1 MRYAGRVLA
10 LICIII
16 FGVLFLVQM
25 TALALLYTA
34 RFVPLVDRHFPITGQ
49 DIVCGAVASG
59 FLWLSSVFFYL
70 RLARFHAGHG
80 DTA

>member
-10 LICIII
+10 LICTII

-25 TALALLYTA
+25 TALALLHTT
-34 RFVPLVDRHFPITGQ
+34 RFVPVVDWHFPITRQ

-59 FLWLSSVFFYL
+59 FLWLSS
-70 RLARFHAGHG
+70 RLQAGHG